1 MRTDTRV
8 VLALDE
14 TDGAKA
20 MAVAQAVEGLVDAIK
35 INWPLVLSTSPQT
48 ITDLAELADVIC
60 DFKIADIPNTNRLIV
75 EQAVRLGA
83 SGVIVHGFT
92 GSDSVKAAVDAAK
105 GRDVYVV
112 TEMSHPGGVEFTAP
126 NADQLANL
134 AVRCGASWDHRPG
147 HPPRADQAP
156 QADNWRPAHP
166 LPGRWGARGEGLG
179 RHTDG
184 GGPRHSGE
192 GDIRGFR
199 PAGGSTFGGGRGQA
213 CPTLRVDVCLQ
224 VVNLTIQSASL

>member
-35 INWPLVLSTSPQT
+35 INWPLVLSTSPRT
-48 ITDLAELADVIC
+48 ITELAELADVIC

-92 GSDSVKAAVDAAK
+92 GSDSVQAAVQAAD

-112 TEMSHPGGVEFTAP
+112 TEMSHPGGMEFTAP
-126 NADQLANL
+126 NADQLAHL
-134 AVRCGASWDHRPG
+134 AVRCGASGIIAPATRPERIKHLRQIIGDLRILSPGVGAQGGKASDAIRMGADHVIVGRAIYGAPD
-147 HPPRADQAP
+147 PRAA
-156 QADNWRPAHP
+156 
-166 LPGRWGARGEGLG
+166 ARSVVQEV
-179 RHTDG
+179 RDV
-184 GGPRHSGE
+184 
-192 GDIRGFR
+192 
-199 PAGGSTFGGGRGQA
+199 
-213 CPTLRVDVCLQ
+213 LR
-224 VVNLTIQSASL
+224 

>member
-48 ITDLAELADVIC
+48 ITELAELADVIC

-92 GSDSVKAAVDAAK
+92 GSDSVQAAVHAAD

-112 TEMSHPGGVEFTAP
+112 TEMSHPGGIEFTAP

-134 AVRCGASWDHRPG
+134 AVRCGASGIIAPATRPERIKHLRQIIGELRILSPGVGAQGGKASDAIRMGADHVIVGRAIYGAPD
-147 HPPRADQAP
+147 PRAA
-156 QADNWRPAHP
+156 
-166 LPGRWGARGEGLG
+166 ARSVVQEV
-179 RHTDG
+179 RDV
-184 GGPRHSGE
+184 
-192 GDIRGFR
+192 
-199 PAGGSTFGGGRGQA
+199 
-213 CPTLRVDVCLQ
+213 LR
-224 VVNLTIQSASL
+224 